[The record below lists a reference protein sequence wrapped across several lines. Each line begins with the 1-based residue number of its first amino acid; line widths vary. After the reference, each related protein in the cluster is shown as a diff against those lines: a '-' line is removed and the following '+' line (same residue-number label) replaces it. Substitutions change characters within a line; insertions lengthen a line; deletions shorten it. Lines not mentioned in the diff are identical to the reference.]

1 MRTIDRLIETAE
13 THQKT
18 LDAHKPEWDIRS
30 QTVKD
35 WLEMYGLC
43 DRIKAEAPINTPL
56 AERLTCRLE
65 AMMSE
70 AGYIE

>member
-1 MRTIDRLIETAE
+1 MWAFFSLLSPKNL
-13 THQKT
+13 HVGSPFKVNHY
-18 LDAHKPEWDIRS
+18 L
-30 QTVKD
+30 KD

>member
-1 MRTIDRLIETAE
+1 MRTIDLLIETAE

-35 WLEMYGLC
+35 GNGSL
-43 DRIKAEAPINTPL
+43 
-56 AERLTCRLE
+56 
-65 AMMSE
+65 
-70 AGYIE
+70 